1 MVSNSQCKI
10 DQSPLTI
17 ELTVHEQ
24 NRQTDMTKNNYVAIM
39 AGGIGSRFW
48 PMSRTDFPKQFLDI
62 LNTGRTLIQST
73 YDRFAL
79 FIPKEHIYIVTT
91 DQYKDIVAEQ
101 LPDLPVGNILCEPSR
116 KNTAPCI
123 AYIAYK
129 LLQINPNA
137 NLICAPADHIILE
150 PENFK
155 KTCLQA
161 LHFTS
166 NIKALVTL
174 GIKPTHP
181 NTGYG
186 YIQYDQLA
194 VSENV
199 YKVKTFTEKPDK
211 ELAKTFI
218 SSGDFL
224 WNAGIFVWQIKNI
237 IRAFEIFLPEMH
249 EVFDAERNS
258 FNTPAEKEA
267 IERIYPLCVN
277 ISIDYGVMEKADNVY
292 IIPSSFGWSDL
303 GTWASAYD
311 NLEKDYLDNA
321 VAGSNV
327 MIIDATKNIIHAD
340 NKKLILIQGL
350 DDYIVVDTAD
360 VLLICKKDKEQAI
373 KEYVAEVKRNK
384 GDRFL

>member
-1 MVSNSQCKI
+1 
-10 DQSPLTI
+10 
-17 ELTVHEQ
+17 
-24 NRQTDMTKNNYVAIM
+24 
-39 AGGIGSRFW
+39 
-48 PMSRTDFPKQFLDI
+48 MSRTDFPKQFLDI

-73 YDRFAL
+73 FDRFAI

-91 DQYKDIVAEQ
+91 EQYKDIVAEQ
-101 LPDLPVGNILCEPSR
+101 LPDLPVENILCEPSR

-123 AYIAYK
+123 AYISYK
-129 LLQINPNA
+129 LQQINPNA

-155 KTCLQA
+155 KRCLEA
-161 LHFTS
+161 LHFTAH
-166 NIKALVTL
+166 IKALVTL
-174 GIKPTHP
+174 GIKPTNP

-186 YIQYDQLA
+186 YIQYEPQA
-194 VSENV
+194 VSENI
-199 YKVKTFTEKPDK
+199 YKVKTFTEKPDR
-211 ELAKTFI
+211 ELAQTFI

-237 IRAFEIFLPEMH
+237 IKAFETFLPEMH
-249 EVFDAERNS
+249 EVFDTEKNN
-258 FNTPAEKEA
+258 FNTPAEKAA

-311 NLEKDYLDNA
+311 NLEKDYLENA

-327 MIIDATKNIIHAD
+327 MIIDATRNMIHAD
-340 NKKLILIQGL
+340 NKKLVLLQGL
-350 DDYIVVDTAD
+350 DDFIVVDTED